1 VTYASITWR
10 GFGGNREVL
19 PMSIRAA
26 RGDLRAAWGEAYSK
40 EGGARGKH
48 GFPRGS
54 ERQASDV
61 IEAYLGTG
69 AVASG

>member
-1 VTYASITWR
+1 VKQSLDH
-10 GFGGNREVL
+10 V
-19 PMSIRAA
+19 
-26 RGDLRAAWGEAYSK
+26 EAMAK

-48 GFPRGS
+48 GCPRGS
-54 ERQASDV
+54 EPKANDV